1 MSTSYHAVLGIL
13 GVDNDSDTDVSIK
26 LDIEIDAV
34 DDFLER
40 SKQLQILAFEGNIRN
55 EEQNPLKRK
64 RKNSNVFHLDAI
76 ISKSSQPR
84 TQLLSTLH
92 P

>member
-26 LDIEIDAV
+26 LDMEIDAV
-34 DDFLER
+34 DDFLKR
-40 SKQLQILAFEGNIRN
+40 SKQLQILAFEGNIWN
-55 EEQNPLKRK
+55 EEQNPLKTK

-76 ISKSSQPR
+76 SSKSS
-84 TQLLSTLH
+84 
-92 P
+92 